1 MLERLTLCSIAA
13 CLTLTLSGP
22 VAGASASSH
31 QINALRVL
39 PARVAI
45 NGPATVMGAHLQAH
59 TFYSILF
66 ASPDLRKNAV
76 RQFIGVAKTDSS
88 GDFRLYVKRMPI
100 VVHCGRAGV
109 YALTARSSKIIGAH
123 ITMTG
128 CTLSKP
134 GKIPPPPLP
143 GHHKP

>member
-1 MLERLTLCSIAA
+1 MLQRLLLCTVGA
-13 CLTLTLSGP
+13 CLALSLSSP
-22 VAGASASSH
+22 AASVSASSGTSTV
-31 QINALRVL
+31 LRVR

-45 NGPATVMGAHLQAH
+45 NGPATITGLHLQPLK
-59 TFYSILF
+59 FYSILF
-66 ASPDLRKNAV
+66 ASPDLRKTAIK
-76 RQFIGVAKTDSS
+76 QFIGLAKTDSS
-88 GDFRLYVKRMPI
+88 GDFRLNVKRMPI

-109 YALTARSSKIIGAH
+109 YALTARSSTIISAH

-134 GKIPPPPLP
+134 GKLPPPPLP

>member
-1 MLERLTLCSIAA
+1 MLRGLILFSAGA
-13 CLTLTLSGP
+13 CLALTLSSP
-22 VAGASASSH
+22 AAGVSASSH
-31 QINALRVL
+31 TSTVLRVL

-45 NGPATVMGAHLQAH
+45 NGPATIMGSHLQAH
-59 TFYSILF
+59 QFYSILF
-66 ASPDLRKNAV
+66 ASPDLRKTAIK
-76 RQFIGVAKTDSS
+76 QFIGVAKTDSS

-100 VVHCGRAGV
+100 VVHCGHAGV
-109 YALTARSSKIIGAH
+109 YALTARSSKIIGTH

-134 GKIPPPPLP
+134 GKLPPPPLP

>member
-1 MLERLTLCSIAA
+1 MLRRLILCSTSA
-13 CLTLTLSGP
+13 CLALTFSSP
-22 VAGASASSH
+22 VAGVSASSRTST
-31 QINALRVL
+31 ALRVL

-45 NGPATVMGAHLQAH
+45 NGPATIMGTHLQALK
-59 TFYSILF
+59 FYSILF
-66 ASPDLRKNAV
+66 ASPDLRKNATE
-76 RQFIGVAKTDSS
+76 QFIGLAKTDSS
-88 GDFRLYVKRMPI
+88 GNFRLHVKRMPI

-109 YALTARSSKIIGAH
+109 YALTARSSKIIGTH

-134 GKIPPPPLP
+134 GKLPPPPLP